1 MKRNDSATNSQQSRP
16 NKAAQETFVLEREAY
31 MRLALDEARA
41 AFAENEVP
49 IGAVLVCGDK
59 ILASNHNRCEQ
70 RHDPTAHAE
79 LLCIQEAVAQYGGRL
94 SDCTLYVTMEPCAMC
109 IGAAVNAKLPRLV
122 FGAFDARAGC
132 CGSVM
137 DLSDRCFL
145 WSVEV
150 WGGILE
156 TECAGLLTDFFEK
169 IRR

>member
-1 MKRNDSATNSQQSRP
+1 MKRNDSAANSQKKPSAR
-16 NKAAQETFVLEREAY
+16 AEQEAFVTEREGF

-41 AFAENEVP
+41 AYAENEVP
-49 IGAVLVCGDK
+49 IGAVLVRGGK
-59 ILASNHNRCEQ
+59 VLTSNHNRCEQ
-70 RHDPTAHAE
+70 LHDPTAHAE
-79 LLCIQEAVAQYGGRL
+79 LLCMQQAVTQCGGRL

-109 IGAAVNAKLPRLV
+109 IGAAINAKLPRLV
-122 FGAFDARAGC
+122 FGAFDTRAGC

-137 DLSDRCFL
+137 DLSDHCFL

-156 TECAGLLTDFFEK
+156 EECAGLLTDFFAK